1 MRVFRHYL
9 RLPLLFLAGLECLI
23 FAMAFHAGLHLRDW
37 SPDIKA
43 QAPNDEGWLLALL
56 VGLIYVLAMGAMG
69 LYEASLREGLR
80 GSLIRLALA
89 LGLGSLMLATLSLAL
104 PHPDLWRGV
113 LLLSLALA
121 LGLVLAL
128 RTGVY
133 FLRPG
138 LFRRRVLVLGEPPV
152 ARRLLA
158 ASPRGLRIVGLVSL
172 SCDPGLFQGLRCIP
186 YDQPLRRIAAR
197 TRADEILIATDDR
210 RGKLPMED
218 LLDCR
223 LSGIEVLEPQ
233 AFFEREA
240 GVLKL
245 DLISPSWLT
254 LSDGFPHGTMTALL
268 KRLFDMLVSLLVL
281 LLAWPL
287 MLLTALAIRIEDGWS
302 APVLYRQTRVG
313 EHGRRF
319 EVVKFRSM
327 RVDAEADGRARWASP
342 NDQRITRVGRFIRTT
357 RIDELPQLLNVLR
370 GEMSLVGPRPERP
383 EFVSVLEENYAYY
396 GARHR
401 VKPGLT
407 GWAQLRYP
415 YGASEEDALRKLEYD
430 LYYVKNHS
438 LFLDLLILIETV
450 EVVLFGKGA
459 R

>member
-1 MRVFRHYL
+1 MHSIRVFRHYL

-23 FAMAFHAGLHLRDW
+23 FAMAFHAGLHLR
-37 SPDIKA
+37 PDIEA
-43 QAPNDEGWLLALL
+43 QAPNDESWLLALL

-69 LYEASLREGLR
+69 FYEASLREGLR

-254 LSDGFPHGTMTALL
+254 LSDGFAHGTMTVLL
-268 KRLFDMLVSLLVL
+268 KRLFDVLVSLLVL

-287 MLLTALAIRIEDGWS
+287 MLLTALAIRIEDGWG
-302 APVLYRQTRVG
+302 APVLYRQRRVG
-313 EHGRRF
+313 EHGRIF

-342 NDQRITRVGRFIRTT
+342 GDRRVTRVGRFIRTT